1 MLKTRNSDICEK
13 TYLSLKAPDVA
24 TPVNL
29 TNPFIEYYMLNLME
43 RPVKLTAAVYI
54 QRRLWIRPAVLPPD
68 HKLKILS

>member
-29 TNPFIEYYMLNLME
+29 TDPFIEYYMLNLME
-43 RPVKLTAAVYI
+43 RPVKLTAAVFNG
-54 QRRLWIRPAVLPPD
+54 D
-68 HKLKILS
+68 CG